1 MIATARWAIRGRVLG
16 HRANTCRHTGFV
28 LGQGWSSQWDRVG
41 RRLDDVRTLYER
53 APGGTDAAIDAVLSF
68 FETVHHLKDW
78 LTNDQ
83 ASGVLTADVHD
94 LLDGSPTLKLCA
106 DLANGAKHFKLD
118 PTRRTQTGDHSTTI
132 AENDVVVFVGTGVS
146 AHRFRT
152 ASGGTPRDVLEVAE
166 EAVNE
171 WRGFLSARNVI

>member
-1 MIATARWAIRGRVLG
+1 M
-16 HRANTCRHTGFV
+16 

-41 RRLDDVRTLYER
+41 RRLADVRTVYAG

-68 FETVHHLKDW
+68 FEAVHHLKDW

-83 ASGVLTADVHD
+83 ESGVQTTDVHG
-94 LLDGSPTLKLCA
+94 LINGSPTLKLCA

-118 PTRRTQTGDHSTTI
+118 PNRRARTGDHSTTV
-132 AENDVVVFVGTGVS
+132 AQNDVVVFVGTGAS

-152 ASGGTPRDVLEVAE
+152 ASGGTTRDVLEVAE
-166 EAVNE
+166 EAVSE
-171 WRGFLSARNVI
+171 WRDFLSSRNLI